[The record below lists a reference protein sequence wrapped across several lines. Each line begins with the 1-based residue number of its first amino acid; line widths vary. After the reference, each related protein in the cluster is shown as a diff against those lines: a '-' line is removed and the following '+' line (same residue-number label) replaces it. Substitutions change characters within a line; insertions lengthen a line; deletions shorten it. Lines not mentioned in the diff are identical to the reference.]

1 MTRKS
6 KQIKSIEVSTDSNI
20 FTIINNFAKNPLKG
34 GIPARENINIIN
46 EKDQIL
52 FNLKKFEK
60 FTRNK
65 QLK

>member
-1 MTRKS
+1 M
-6 KQIKSIEVSTDSNI
+6 
-20 FTIINNFAKNPLKG
+20 NNFAKNPLKG
-34 GIPARENINIIN
+34 GIPAKENINIIN